1 MNAPNSPEER
11 KEARRRQQSLL
22 REVARQKDGEV
33 KRRILNRILL
43 LDPANASARDLL
55 LELDQAE
62 IRRYQAMGRPYQSAS
77 TPAFTFP
84 LEGSPQTLLVLK
96 YPLLH
101 WALIIGLMA
110 ISAWLCLASMDHPL
124 ALLMLGAVFVAL
136 LLTLWN
142 VSTVVEV
149 SQAGFRCTRLFGI
162 YRKEF
167 AWAQIAVIKPS
178 KPGQGLTLST
188 DRGISI
194 RISARMRGYSAL
206 METLPQI
213 RADLFHL
220 PVEDVNSMSR
230 ANKL

>member
-1 MNAPNSPEER
+1 MNAPNSPEEG
-11 KEARRRQQSLL
+11 KEARRRQQSLRKTEKDIQSLL

-101 WALIIGLMA
+101 W
-110 ISAWLCLASMDHPL
+110 
-124 ALLMLGAVFVAL
+124 
-136 LLTLWN
+136 
-142 VSTVVEV
+142 
-149 SQAGFRCTRLFGI
+149 
-162 YRKEF
+162 
-167 AWAQIAVIKPS
+167 
-178 KPGQGLTLST
+178 
-188 DRGISI
+188 
-194 RISARMRGYSAL
+194 
-206 METLPQI
+206 
-213 RADLFHL
+213 
-220 PVEDVNSMSR
+220 
-230 ANKL
+230 